1 MWPDISL
8 FLMTKLTVSVISSFH
23 PLHATKEPQVA
34 TVKAVVARFALF
46 LGATSCRERSA
57 IKIQSISHQSK
68 NNNKNCVATKLNDV
82 LAMTCEIP
90 TSALRVS

>member
-1 MWPDISL
+1 
-8 FLMTKLTVSVISSFH
+8 MTKLTVSVISSFH

-57 IKIQSISHQSK
+57 IKPPIHFPSVQKQQQK
-68 NNNKNCVATKLNDV
+68 LRCNKV
-82 LAMTCEIP
+82 E
-90 TSALRVS
+90 

>member
-23 PLHATKEPQVA
+23 PLHATKQPQVA
-34 TVKAVVARFALF
+34 TVTVPAARFVPF
-46 LGATSCRERSA
+46 LGDTSCKERSA

-82 LAMTCEIP
+82 LTVTP
-90 TSALRVS
+90 